1 LNKARTLLAISGLL
15 AMQLLAGTSQGF
27 ARDVRVPIPER
38 GISTPSQ
45 KLNREGVAALKRG
58 HQKKAKQ
65 LFYKAYLLDPED
77 PFTLNNLGYVA
88 ELEGDADR
96 ALRFYALAAQQHTD
110 AIIDRS
116 NEASLKGKSLDEAF
130 RQLQDSDREVSK
142 ISEQAIVLFHQ
153 GHVGE
158 AKNLLQSALPRHPQ
172 DPFLLNNL
180 GYAMETVG
188 DIEGALRSYSAAA
201 SVHSTKRVVVTPR
214 PKWRGRPISE
224 VAAGNAVAMS
234 EQIAR
239 GEGMEA
245 ATARLNLRG
254 VAALNDNHPSAA
266 REFFLQAYQRDP
278 SNAFTLNN
286 LGYVSEMAGDQE
298 SAEMYYEAA
307 RSGRDA
313 NAKVSYATRRDAEG
327 QKIDKLAQGNQ
338 GDVEATLK
346 AIQEARRRN
355 QKPVELQRRD
365 LASKNVERDAT
376 PVPSIGVRAPALPT
390 LPPPDSEQNRNAPPS
405 PQSPQNPQ
413 D

>member
-1 LNKARTLLAISGLL
+1 
-15 AMQLLAGTSQGF
+15 
-27 ARDVRVPIPER
+27 
-38 GISTPSQ
+38 
-45 KLNREGVAALKRG
+45 
-58 HQKKAKQ
+58 
-65 LFYKAYLLDPED
+65 
-77 PFTLNNLGYVA
+77 
-88 ELEGDADR
+88 
-96 ALRFYALAAQQHTD
+96 
-110 AIIDRS
+110 
-116 NEASLKGKSLDEAF
+116 
-130 RQLQDSDREVSK
+130 
-142 ISEQAIVLFHQ
+142 
-153 GHVGE
+153 VGE

-413 D
+413 DQH